1 MLTFKLPRELQ
12 SMEHVLNFLSASANG
27 GTGIGSRNYLVP
39 GTGCTTLTS
48 PLYVYKSQRHA
59 CPYLLPPI
67 TQRRN
72 PSSRPEPRVLKL
84 PSRKVY
90 WLLLTCSCLS
100 TSYTN
105 TWSKHH
111 TRVAKTITKVIV
123 CPIVYEIS
131 QPASRHYRS
140 HRLPPPIIRPYII
153 WLGGHVVGYW
163 LLTKTNF
170 VEVAPTYAR
179 TKYKTWVIT
188 SARFIT
194 TPVKVNAPPCNTGS
208 HRLPPGVVRP
218 YIIWYGG
225 LVVGNWLLS

>member
-1 MLTFKLPRELQ
+1 L
-12 SMEHVLNFLSASANG
+12 LSTRVRDTDTAAWRN
-27 GTGIGSRNYLVP
+27 TGVWFRNDQGRVRVISTRTIKP
-39 GTGCTTLTS
+39 
-48 PLYVYKSQRHA
+48 VRHKS
-59 CPYLLPPI
+59 PYLLPPI

-170 VEVAPTYAR
+170 VEVAPTYSR
-179 TKYKTWVIT
+179 TKYKTWVIP
-188 SARFIT
+188 SARVIT

>member
-1 MLTFKLPRELQ
+1 MLSTR
-12 SMEHVLNFLSASANG
+12 VR
-27 GTGIGSRNYLVP
+27 GTDTAAWRN
-39 GTGCTTLTS
+39 TGVWFRNDQGRVRVISTRTIK
-48 PLYVYKSQRHA
+48 PVRHKS
-59 CPYLLPPI
+59 PYLLPPI

-163 LLTKTNF
+163 LLT
-170 VEVAPTYAR
+170 
-179 TKYKTWVIT
+179 
-188 SARFIT
+188 
-194 TPVKVNAPPCNTGS
+194 
-208 HRLPPGVVRP
+208 
-218 YIIWYGG
+218 G
-225 LVVGNWLLS
+225 LVYPRPGRSNK